1 MLYKE
6 KIMSPKTK
14 FDKKSIVD
22 EALEIAKEK
31 GLKEITARSV
41 AKKLKSSVAPIY
53 VNFDSVDELVESVV
67 QRFFS
72 LSEEYLEKQEGKSM
86 FEKIGRASLT
96 LAKEYPIIY
105 RELAIEPNQYMSSY
119 ESIEEN
125 MLKEMSK
132 DEDMKK
138 LSRDEQKK
146 LLFKMRAFQTGFLV
160 MIVNNNIPSWI
171 KENDIEKMLIEV
183 GEELLFI
190 KNRRI

>member
-1 MLYKE
+1 
-6 KIMSPKTK
+6 MSPKTK

-22 EALEIAKEK
+22 TALEIAKEK

-53 VNFDSVDELVESVV
+53 VNFDSVDELIEAVV

-72 LSEEYLEKQEGKSM
+72 ISEEYLGKQEGKSM
-86 FEKIGRASLT
+86 FEKIGRASLA

-105 RELAIEPNQYMSSY
+105 RELAIEPNPYMSSY

-132 DEDMKK
+132 DEDMKELTK
-138 LSRDEQKK
+138 DEQKK
-146 LLFKMRAFQTGFLV
+146 LLFKMKAFQTGFLV
-160 MIVNNNIPSWI
+160 MVVNENIPEWL
-171 KENDIEKMLIEV
+171 KDEDIEEMLLEV
-183 GEELLFI
+183 GEELLLI
-190 KNRRI
+190 KKQEDLRK

>member
-1 MLYKE
+1 
-6 KIMSPKTK
+6 MSPKTK

-22 EALEIAKEK
+22 AALEIAKEK
-31 GLKEITARSV
+31 GLKKITARSV

-160 MIVNNNIPSWI
+160 MIVNKNIPSWL
-171 KENDIEKMLIEV
+171 KEEDIDEMLIEV
-183 GEELLFI
+183 GEELLV
-190 KNRRI
+190 KKQEDKEK